1 MAKRRPVRDLK
12 LASGMTADQLVRQ
25 LKESGGFTSRKLS
38 DAVDVIESM
47 ERHECT
53 KFLSFPACI
62 MATGTR
68 GVIVE
73 MVKRKLVDVDH
84 HHLRDFG
91 PRFGK
96 DMEVLLSRRFLYG

>member
-25 LKESGGFTSRKLS
+25 LKESGGFTGRKLS

-53 KFLSFPACI
+53 KFLSFSRLHH
-62 MATGTR
+62 GHGHQGRDR
-68 GVIVE
+68 GDGE
-73 MVKRKLVDVDH
+73 T
-84 HHLRDFG
+84 
-91 PRFGK
+91 
-96 DMEVLLSRRFLYG
+96 